1 MVRGQMVRRE
11 NMSKQF
17 VVIGLGRFGTSVAKT
32 LSELG
37 HDVLAIHYNE
47 GAVQEVVNDVTH
59 AVQADARDEETLR
72 ALGVRNFDAAVVAIG
87 DNIET
92 NILVTIML
100 KEMGVEY
107 VVAKAQTALH
117 GKVLERIGANKIV
130 YPEKD
135 MGVRLAHN
143 LVAANVLD
151 FIELSPDYSIMEIKA
166 PTKFNNKSL
175 GQLNL
180 RANYGISVVTI
191 KKPSEVVVA
200 PGAEALIEQGDT
212 LVVISRYEDLAKL
225 PD

>member
-37 HDVLAIHYNE
+37 HDVLAIDNNE